1 MAMERMLIIIATVL
15 LVLGVNCGASTSPPP
30 PRPFPPQLVAIAYL
44 VLLDHVIAS
53 NPVSKKTESKKTVS
67 PSGKTQPKT
76 LVPRVFPARIGL
88 W

>member
-15 LVLGVNCGASTSPPP
+15 LGLGINCGASTSLPP
-30 PRPFPPQLVAIAYL
+30 PRPFPPHLVVIAYL
-44 VLLDHVIAS
+44 VLLDHVIPS
-53 NPVSKKTESKKTVS
+53 NPVSKKTVS
-67 PSGKTQPKT
+67 PSGKTQPET

>member
-1 MAMERMLIIIATVL
+1 MAMKRMLIIIATVL

-53 NPVSKKTESKKTVS
+53 NPVSKKTVS

-76 LVPRVFPARIGL
+76 LVPRVFPVRIGL